1 MILYFTLR
9 PGCFL
14 LTAARVS
21 FHPEISFIFAANKR
35 KFMNFPGKKIWITG
49 ASSGIGRA
57 VAIELSKQ
65 KVHLVL
71 SARNKQQLEEVASD
85 CITNGSTADVVLFDL
100 EMEESLAE
108 AAQTVLSSIGAP
120 DALYHFGGIS
130 QRSYAAETP
139 LEIDRKIFEINFF
152 GTIALTKAILP
163 AMIQNGGGHIAV
175 TSSIVGKFG
184 IPYRSAYSASKHA
197 LHGFFESLRA
207 ENKKNNI
214 RVSVIIPGRIRTN
227 ISVNALQSDGSK
239 HGVMDEGQ
247 KKGKTAEATAEI
259 ICRKLKREQKEILTG
274 GSEILMVYIRKYI
287 PFLYYYLAPK
297 VKPL

>member
-1 MILYFTLR
+1 
-9 PGCFL
+9 
-14 LTAARVS
+14 
-21 FHPEISFIFAANKR
+21 
-35 KFMNFPGKKIWITG
+35 MNFPGKIIWITG

-57 VAIELSKQ
+57 VALELSKQ
-65 KVHLVL
+65 KTQLIL
-71 SARNKQQLEEVASD
+71 SARNKQQLEEVASE
-85 CITNGSTADVVLFDL
+85 CINNGSTVAVVPFDL
-100 EMEESLAE
+100 EMESSVVE
-108 AAQTVLSSIGAP
+108 AAQYVLSAIGP
-120 DALYHFGGIS
+120 PEALYHFGGIS

-139 LEIDRKIFEINFF
+139 LQIDRRIFEINFF

-163 AMIQNGGGHIAV
+163 AMIKNGGGHIAV

-184 IPYRSAYSASKHA
+184 IPLRSAYSASKHA

-214 RVSVIIPGRIRTN
+214 RVSMIIPGRIKTN
-227 ISVNALQSDGSK
+227 ISVNALERDGSK
-239 HGVMDEGQ
+239 HGVMDEGLE
-247 KKGKTAEATAEI
+247 KGKTAEATAEI